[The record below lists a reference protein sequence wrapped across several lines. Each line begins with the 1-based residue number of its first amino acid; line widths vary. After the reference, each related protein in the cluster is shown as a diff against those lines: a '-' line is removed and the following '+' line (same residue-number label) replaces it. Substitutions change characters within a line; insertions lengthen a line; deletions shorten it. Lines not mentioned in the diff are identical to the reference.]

1 MTTQAFKLAPTTQMG
16 STSILA
22 SSAQQDSLDAL
33 EKGYVT
39 RKEEKSSNTRKAML
53 EKEMKE
59 ANDALEKAHKDSL
72 MAKAGEKVALELE
85 ANETAES
92 KKDKDAAIEVAKAT
106 EELKLAKQKL
116 SNDTAA
122 AQKEE

>member
-1 MTTQAFKLAPTTQMG
+1 
-16 STSILA
+16 
-22 SSAQQDSLDAL
+22 
-33 EKGYVT
+33 
-39 RKEEKSSNTRKAML
+39 ML